1 MAGTGVKTVYAMFN
15 GQKVL
20 ATYDEATEKYA
31 VEVNAPAESSW
42 GQPDHVF
49 KMTLHAEDNAGN
61 TVEMTSD
68 DPTYGTQLKFR
79 VLEKTAPTATI
90 VEPTAS
96 SVLGDSNVTAKLKVK
111 DAGGSGLNMTSI
123 VFKVDNTVTTVT
135 GWAADTEDEGAQV
148 ATVALTNLA
157 DGSHTLTLK
166 VADNDGNESA
176 EASTSFIVSTAAP
189 SLTVTTPTEGLIT
202 NANKVT
208 VTGTAAT
215 GSSYTTLAGVTING
229 AAVTV
234 NADGSFSHEVT
245 LTEGAN
251 VITVTA
257 TDSVGKATT
266 VARNVTLDTGAPVIT
281 DVVAEAV
288 TVDASG
294 KIKVTF
300 KVVDTGASTPEA

>member
-1 MAGTGVKTVYAMFN
+1 MAGTGIKSAYAMFN

-20 ATYDEATEKYA
+20 ATYDEATQTYT
-31 VEVNAPAESSW
+31 VETNAPAESSW
-42 GQPDHVF
+42 SQANHVF
-49 KMTLHAEDNAGN
+49 LMTLHAEDNAGN

-68 DPTYGTQLKFR
+68 DPTYGNQLKFR

-111 DAGGSGLNMTSI
+111 DAGGSGLNMTSV
-123 VFKVDNTVTTVT
+123 VFKVDGTTTEVT
-135 GWAADTEDEGAQV
+135 GWVADTEDEGAQI
-148 ATVALTNLA
+148 ATVVLSSLA
-157 DGSHTLTLK
+157 DGSHTFTLK
-166 VADNDGNESA
+166 VADNDGNESE
-176 EASTSFIVSTAAP
+176 EASTSFIISTAAP

-208 VTGTAAT
+208 VTGTATT

-229 AAVTV
+229 ATVTV
-234 NADGSFSHEVT
+234 QADGTFSHEVT

-251 VITVTA
+251 TITVTA
-257 TDSVGKATT
+257 TDSVGKSTT

-294 KIKVTF
+294 RIKVTF
-300 KVVDTGASTPEA
+300 KVTDTGATAPES

>member
-1 MAGTGVKTVYAMFN
+1 MAGTGVKTAYAMFN
-15 GQKVL
+15 GQKIL
-20 ATYDEATEKYA
+20 AVYDEATGLYA
-31 VEVNAPAESSW
+31 IETNAPAESSW
-42 GQPDHVF
+42 SQQDHSF
-49 KMTLHAEDNAGN
+49 LMTLHAEDNAGN
-61 TVEMTSD
+61 TAEMTSN
-68 DPTYGTQLKFR
+68 DPTYGNQLKFR

-111 DAGGSGLNMTSI
+111 DAGGSGLNMTSV
-123 VFKVDNTVTTVT
+123 VFKADGTATAVT
-135 GWAADTEDEGAQV
+135 GWTADTEDEGAQI
-148 ATVALTNLA
+148 ATVALSSLA

-166 VADNDGNESA
+166 VTDNDGNEST
-176 EASTSFIVSTAAP
+176 EASTTFIISTAAP
-189 SLTVTTPTEGLIT
+189 SLTVTTPAEGLIT

-234 NADGSFSHEVT
+234 NADGTFSHEVT

-288 TVDASG
+288 TVDAGG

-300 KVVDTGASTPEA
+300 KVVDTGATASES

>member
-1 MAGTGVKTVYAMFN
+1 MAGTGVKTAYAMFN
-15 GQKVL
+15 GQKIL
-20 ATYDEATEKYA
+20 ATYDESTGLYT
-31 VEVNAPAESSW
+31 VETNAPAESSW
-42 GQPDHVF
+42 GQTDHAF
-49 KMTLHAEDNAGN
+49 LMTLHAEDNAGN

-68 DPTYGTQLKFR
+68 DPTYGNQLKFR

-111 DAGGSGLNMTSI
+111 DAGGSGLNMTSV
-123 VFKVDNTVTTVT
+123 VFKVDGTATEVT
-135 GWAADTEDEGAQV
+135 GWTADTEDEGAQI
-148 ATVALTNLA
+148 ATVVLNSLA
-157 DGSHTLTLK
+157 DGSHTFTLK
-166 VADNDGNESA
+166 VTDNDGNDSS
-176 EASTSFIVSTAAP
+176 EATTTFIISTAAP
-189 SLTVTTPTEGLIT
+189 SLTVTTPAEGLIT

-288 TVDASG
+288 TVDAGG

-300 KVVDTGASTPEA
+300 KVVDTGATAPET